1 MNPPSTVIASEDN
14 HSLPTFVSLAL
25 VPLLLP
31 GAGGVEEEQGMV
43 VGGGG
48 AGGCEGVRGRRGCRG
63 GLTFYFGVKGEEE
76 DSLFVRIGR

>member
-48 AGGCEGVRGRRGCRG
+48 AGGGEGVREG
-63 GLTFYFGVKGEEE
+63 GVVGGINFL
-76 DSLFVRIGR
+76 LWR